1 MSSSPTPVNDKRTIN
16 AWAMFDW
23 ANSSY
28 ALVIMTAIFPIYFE
42 NVADNPIRL
51 LGWEFSNSTILS
63 YTFSAAYLL
72 IAIVSPALSGIAD
85 YGDRK
90 KFFMQVF
97 TWMGAIGCM
106 TLFFFTDADTTWIG
120 LASLM
125 LATIGFAGALVFY
138 NAYLP
143 LIATPDRYDFIS
155 AKGFVYG
162 YIGSLILLVVNLV
175 IFMKYEWFGLPDGG
189 MAARIDFVLVGL
201 WWIGFAQ
208 IPFRRLPPD
217 RPLETPMY
225 KLVSKGFGEIRRVWN
240 EVRHEVHTRRFLV
253 AFFCFSAASQTVFF
267 LATLFATKELQ
278 IETTKL
284 IMTILLL
291 QVVGIGGAYL
301 FAWLSKLWGNKRALI
316 LTLVTWMVVCLI
328 AYFTTEEWQFFLVAA
343 LLGLVMGGVQALS
356 RATYSKFFPT
366 DLHDTTSHF
375 SFYDVL
381 EKGAIVFGTFS
392 FGLIEQLTGSMRNS
406 VLFLILFFI
415 IGIALLWRVKVIP
428 ADAQH
433 LSTTQ
438 IQ

>member
-1 MSSSPTPVNDKRTIN
+1 MSASTTHINDKRTIN

-42 NVADNPIRL
+42 NVADDFIVV
-51 LGWEFSNSTILS
+51 LGFEFSNTTILS

-72 IAIVSPALSGIAD
+72 IALVSPALSGIAD
-85 YGDRK
+85 YSDKK
-90 KFFMQVF
+90 KFFMQFF

-106 TLFFFTDADTTWIG
+106 ALFFFTSAETTWVG
-120 LASLM
+120 LVALM
-125 LATIGFAGALVFY
+125 VATIGFAGSLVFY

-162 YIGSLILLVVNLV
+162 YIGSLILLVANLV

-217 RPLETPMY
+217 RPLTTPMFQ
-225 KLVSKGFGEIRRVWN
+225 LVGKGFGEIRKVWN
-240 EVRHEVHTRRFLV
+240 EVRHEVHTRRFLL

-267 LATLFATKELQ
+267 LATLFATKELK

-284 IMTILLL
+284 IITILLL

-301 FAWLSKLWGNKRALI
+301 FAWISKLWGNKRALI
-316 LTLVTWMVVCLI
+316 LTLFTWMVVCII

-343 LLGLVMGGVQALS
+343 LLGLVMGGVQALA

-366 DLHDTTSHF
+366 DLHDTTSYF

-381 EKGAIVFGTFS
+381 EKMAIVFGTFS
-392 FGLIEQLTGSMRNS
+392 FGFIEQLTGSMRNS

-415 IGIALLWRVKVIP
+415 IGIALLWRVRIIP
-428 ADAQH
+428 ADAQQ
-433 LSTTQ
+433 LTTPDKA
-438 IQ
+438 